1 MQIQTKV
8 TLSKKVKIGTVQMSC
23 TKEPKENLAKA
34 IKGIREAAARGAQ
47 VVCLQELFTSLYFC
61 DVEDYENFK
70 LAEAIPGPSTESLS
84 AVAKELGVVIIA
96 SLFEKRTEGL
106 YHNTTAV
113 IDADGKY
120 LGKYRKMHIPDDP
133 AYYEKFYFTPG
144 DLGYKVFKTKFA
156 TIGIL
161 ICWDQWYPEASR
173 ITALMGAEVLFYPTA
188 IGWATSQDEATN
200 VEQYGAW
207 QTIQRSHAVANGLH
221 VVSVNR
227 VGFEQN
233 GAMKFWGG
241 SFIANPLGSIL
252 YQASAFNA
260 AGRVFAP
267 RYRQAH
273 LNSFF
278 TKDKKSANIAL
289 DTAYTD
295 VLAAFRYY
303 LKHWNQGRPIVLAG
317 HSQGALHTMNLIR
330 EMVEGTP
337 LESQLVAAYIVGWP
351 VREDFY
357 KKFKPCQT
365 AEQTDCYC
373 TWRTWERNFGLR
385 LKADQKTVC
394 TNPLTWATT
403 TNTYAPKTLN
413 KGGVIRPF
421 EKIYPQVTDAEV
433 HKGILLA
440 RKPKFKGSFL
450 FRAKNYHVGD
460 LNLYYLNVREN
471 AQARTKAF
479 LRR

>member
-1 MQIQTKV
+1 
-8 TLSKKVKIGTVQMSC
+8 MSC
-23 TKEPKENLAKA
+23 TREPKENLAKA
-34 IKGIREAAARGAQ
+34 IERIREAARKGAQ
-47 VVCLQELFTSLYFC
+47 IVCLQELFTSLYFC

-173 ITALMGAEVLFYPTA
+173 ITALMGAEILFYPTA

-227 VGFEQN
+227 VGFEQE

-252 YQASAFNA
+252 YQASHEKEEVN
-260 AGRVFAP
+260 V
-267 RYRQAH
+267 
-273 LNSFF
+273 LEL
-278 TKDKKSANIAL
+278 DLKK
-289 DTAYTD
+289 TD
-295 VLAAFRYY
+295 
-303 LKHWNQGRPIVLAG
+303 
-317 HSQGALHTMNLIR
+317 
-330 EMVEGTP
+330 
-337 LESQLVAAYIVGWP
+337 
-351 VREDFY
+351 
-357 KKFKPCQT
+357 
-365 AEQTDCYC
+365 
-373 TWRTWERNFGLR
+373 
-385 LKADQKTVC
+385 
-394 TNPLTWATT
+394 
-403 TNTYAPKTLN
+403 
-413 KGGVIRPF
+413 
-421 EKIYPQVTDAEV
+421 
-433 HKGILLA
+433 
-440 RKPKFKGSFL
+440 
-450 FRAKNYHVGD
+450 
-460 LNLYYLNVREN
+460 NVR
-471 AQARTKAF
+471 THWPF
-479 LRR
+479 LRDRRIDSYQPITKRFIDED